1 MVERQCGW
9 RRQRPRR
16 KRRSSGCRSSQL
28 REQVCDRTRFLILSR
43 QKSQRI
49 EVSESNKLAWLH
61 VVNVASFSFRCA
73 DSPKASV
80 RPVANSAGAG
90 PRSPTS
96 TLWYVPP
103 YRGHTL
109 KYPHYLPLSRDHA
122 RVAGPRQVGV
132 AHLTPVPPPPLL
144 LPVPPY
150 YIAAFPLDNLQ
161 QSALFLDPRS
171 MKHSDNNKHTP
182 DKMMSFAP
190 APIFSWDHRPAVP
203 SPLSSSPVRASS
215 PLSPI
220 DRNTLPQRQIQSSP
234 IQQPKFKYSSRQTR
248 PNPVVRKREEVQES
262 RRKLF
267 LQNVRQKSDEKSWQ
281 RRDIEGQVRSSQINS
296 NDQ

>member
-1 MVERQCGW
+1 
-9 RRQRPRR
+9 
-16 KRRSSGCRSSQL
+16 
-28 REQVCDRTRFLILSR
+28 
-43 QKSQRI
+43 
-49 EVSESNKLAWLH
+49 
-61 VVNVASFSFRCA
+61 
-73 DSPKASV
+73 
-80 RPVANSAGAG
+80 
-90 PRSPTS
+90 
-96 TLWYVPP
+96 
-103 YRGHTL
+103 
-109 KYPHYLPLSRDHA
+109 
-122 RVAGPRQVGV
+122 
-132 AHLTPVPPPPLL
+132 
-144 LPVPPY
+144 
-150 YIAAFPLDNLQ
+150 
-161 QSALFLDPRS
+161 

-281 RRDIEGQVRSSQINS
+281 RRDIEGQLLKTSWLANQGQLSRDAPEFSDADIEDAMAFQQEEFDIPDEDDMMVDDTTEDQELEAMFASYEDLPTSSSQRPPSTIMSDDDYDDIFAELISQEQHQQSFYQESS
-296 NDQ
+296 NQMDLTGDDDVMRS